1 MGFFFLAMNIL
12 ALGEPEATLTPTR
25 KVRTTQRAEAFG
37 CKKNPLGDLVV
48 LAAGVLVWAVSADL
62 ASEYSVAL
70 SKSGVLQTELLVR
83 ALRKSLAATSLNV
96 MNVT

>member
-1 MGFFFLAMNIL
+1 MCIL
-12 ALGEPEATLTPTR
+12 ALGEPEATPTPTR

-70 SKSGVLQTELLVR
+70 FKHIYIYTHTYMYIYIFYIG
-83 ALRKSLAATSLNV
+83 AAGEDPPRG
-96 MNVT
+96 